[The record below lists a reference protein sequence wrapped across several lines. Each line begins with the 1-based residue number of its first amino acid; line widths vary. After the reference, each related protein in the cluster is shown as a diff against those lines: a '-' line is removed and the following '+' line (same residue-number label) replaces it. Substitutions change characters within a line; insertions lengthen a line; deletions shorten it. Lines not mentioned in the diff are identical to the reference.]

1 MAEIILFKNNK
12 GGVGKSLLCFWTAHI
27 LSTLSKTSDDKK
39 NKVLILTSDSQNNI
53 MQMAG
58 AKSGYGDGLQG
69 YIDGRGSDLIRL
81 REGLFY
87 VPLTSTGI
95 KRTFE
100 TRFLD
105 VIEVFKRQYDYIL
118 IDGSPVLKLDN
129 IFLEVSDKVVIP
141 TFLDNVTTKGMINLI
156 KEVGVNKVALIV
168 PNRVG
173 RSKMEQKHLNK
184 LKEKL
189 ERIGTT
195 ITDPIYQT
203 TKIMKLTE
211 KSKTIMETKSKQ
223 YNDIKQTF
231 AKIVRAVM

>member
-1 MAEIILFKNNK
+1 MAKVILFKNNK

-27 LSTLSKTSDDKK
+27 LSTLSKTSDGKK

-81 REGLFY
+81 RKGLFY
-87 VPLTSTGI
+87 IPLTSTGI

-105 VIEVFKRQYDYIL
+105 VIEIFKTQYDYIL

-129 IFLEVSDKVVIP
+129 IFLEISDKVVIP

-156 KEVGVNKVALIV
+156 KEVGFDKVALIV

-173 RSKMEQKHLNK
+173 KSKMEREHLNK
-184 LKEKL
+184 LKDKL
-189 ERIGTT
+189 EGVGAI

-203 TKIMKLTE
+203 TKIMQLTE
-211 KSKTIMETKSKQ
+211 RSKTIMETNSKQ
-223 YNDIKQTF
+223 YDYIKQIF
-231 AKIVRAVM
+231 AKIVKVVM

>member
-1 MAEIILFKNNK
+1 MAKIILFKNNK

-58 AKSGYGDGLQG
+58 AKLGYGDGLQG

-81 REGLFY
+81 RKNLFY
-87 VPLTSTGI
+87 IPLTSTGI

-105 VIEVFKRQYDYIL
+105 VIEVFKKQYDYIL

-129 IFLEVSDKVVIP
+129 IFLEVSDKVIIP
-141 TFLDNVTTKGMINLI
+141 TFLDKVTTHGMVNLI
-156 KEVGVNKVALIV
+156 NEIGVNRVALIV

-173 RSKMEQKHLNK
+173 KSKMEREHLNK
-184 LKEKL
+184 IKEKL
-189 ERIGTT
+189 DGVGVI

-211 KSKTIMETKSKQ
+211 KFKTIMETKSKQ
-223 YNDIKQTF
+223 YDDIKQIF
-231 AKIVRAVM
+231 AKIVKAVM

>member
-1 MAEIILFKNNK
+1 MAKVILFKNNK

-27 LSTLSKTSDDKK
+27 LSTLSKTSDGKK

-58 AKSGYGDGLQG
+58 TKSGYGDGLQG
-69 YIDGRGSDLIRL
+69 YIDGRASDLIRL

-105 VIEVFKRQYDYIL
+105 VIEVFKSQYDYIL

-156 KEVGVNKVALIV
+156 KEVGVDKVALIV

-173 RSKMEQKHLNK
+173 KSKMEREHLNK
-184 LKEKL
+184 LKKSL
-189 ERIGTT
+189 EGVGVT
-195 ITDPIYQT
+195 ITDPIFQT
-203 TKIMKLTE
+203 TKIMQLTE

-223 YNDIKQTF
+223 YNNIKQIF
-231 AKIVRAVM
+231 AKIVKEVM

>member
-1 MAEIILFKNNK
+1 MAKVILFKNNK

-58 AKSGYGDGLQG
+58 TKSGYGDGLQG

-100 TRFLD
+100 TRFHD
-105 VIEVFKRQYDYIL
+105 VIEVFKKQYDYIL

-156 KEVGVNKVALIV
+156 KEVGVDRVAMIV

-173 RSKMEQKHLNK
+173 KSKMEREHLNK
-184 LKEKL
+184 LKKSL
-189 ERIGTT
+189 SGVGAT
-195 ITDPIYQT
+195 ITNPIYQT
-203 TKIMKLTE
+203 TKIMQLTE

-223 YNDIKQTF
+223 YYEIKQIF
-231 AKIVRAVM
+231 AKIVKAVM

>member
-1 MAEIILFKNNK
+1 MAKIILFKNNK

-27 LSTLSKTSDDKK
+27 LSTLSKSNDKK

-58 AKSGYGDGLQG
+58 AKSGYGEGLQG

-81 REGLFY
+81 RENLFY
-87 VPLTSTGI
+87 IPLTSTGI

-105 VIEVFKRQYDYIL
+105 VIEIFKTQYGYIF

-129 IFLEVSDKVVIP
+129 IFLEVSDTVVIP

-156 KEVGVNKVALIV
+156 KEVGVDKVALIV

-173 RSKMEQKHLNK
+173 RSKMEREHLNK
-184 LKEKL
+184 LRERL
-189 ERIGTT
+189 EGVGAI

-203 TKIMKLTE
+203 IKIMQLTE
-211 KSKTIMETKSKQ
+211 RSKTIMETKSKQ
-223 YNDIKQTF
+223 YNDIKIIFSQ
-231 AKIVRAVM
+231 IVKAVM

>member
-1 MAEIILFKNNK
+1 MAKVILFKNNK

-27 LSTLSKTSDDKK
+27 LSTLSKSKDRK

-58 AKSGYGDGLQG
+58 VKSGYGDGLQG

-81 REGLFY
+81 RKDLFY
-87 VPLTSTGI
+87 IPLTSTGI

-105 VIEVFKRQYDYIL
+105 VIEIFKTQYDYIL

-141 TFLDNVTTKGMINLI
+141 TFLDKVTTKGMINLI
-156 KEVGVNKVALIV
+156 REVGVNKVALIV

-173 RSKMEQKHLNK
+173 KSKMEREHLNK
-184 LKEKL
+184 LKKSL
-189 ERIGTT
+189 EGVGAA

-203 TKIMKLTE
+203 LKIMQLTE

-223 YNDIKQTF
+223 YNEIKQIF
-231 AKIVRAVM
+231 AKIVKAVM

>member
-1 MAEIILFKNNK
+1 MGKVILFKNNK

-27 LSTLSKTSDDKK
+27 LSTLAKSKEKK

-87 VPLTSTGI
+87 IPLTSTRI

-105 VIEVFKRQYDYIL
+105 IIKIFKTQYDYIL

-129 IFLEVSDKVVIP
+129 IFLDISDKVVIP
-141 TFLDNVTTKGMINLI
+141 TFLDNVTSKGMLNLI
-156 KEVGVNKVALIV
+156 EEVGFDKVALIV

-173 RSKMEQKHLNK
+173 KSKMEREHLNK
-184 LKEKL
+184 LKRSL
-189 ERIGTT
+189 DGVGASISM
-195 ITDPIYQT
+195 PIYQT
-203 TKIMKLTE
+203 TKIMQLTE

-223 YNDIKQTF
+223 YDEIKRIF
-231 AKIVRAVM
+231 ANIVREVM

>member
-1 MAEIILFKNNK
+1 MAKVILFKNNK

-81 REGLFY
+81 RKGLFY
-87 VPLTSTGI
+87 IPLTSTGI

-105 VIEVFKRQYDYIL
+105 VIEVFKTQYDYIL

-156 KEVGVNKVALIV
+156 KEVGVDRVALIV

-173 RSKMEQKHLNK
+173 RSKMECEHLNK
-184 LKEKL
+184 LKMSL
-189 ERIGTT
+189 EGVGAT

-203 TKIMKLTE
+203 TKIMQLTE

-223 YNDIKQTF
+223 YDEIKQIF
-231 AKIVRAVM
+231 AKIVKAVM

>member
-1 MAEIILFKNNK
+1 MAKVILFKNNK

-27 LSTLSKTSDDKK
+27 LSTLSKTSDDK

-58 AKSGYGDGLQG
+58 AKSGYADGLQG

-81 REGLFY
+81 RKGLFY
-87 VPLTSTGI
+87 IPLTSTGI

-105 VIEVFKRQYDYIL
+105 VIEIFKTQYDYIL

-156 KEVGVNKVALIV
+156 KEVGVDKVALIV

-173 RSKMEQKHLNK
+173 KSKMEREHLNK
-184 LKEKL
+184 LKKSL
-189 ERIGTT
+189 EGVGVA

-203 TKIMKLTE
+203 LKIMQLTE

-223 YNDIKQTF
+223 YNEIKQIF
-231 AKIVRAVM
+231 AKIVKAVM

>member
-1 MAEIILFKNNK
+1 MAKVILFKNNK

-27 LSTLSKTSDDKK
+27 LSTLSKTSDGK

-58 AKSGYGDGLQG
+58 TKSGYSDGLQG
-69 YIDGRGSDLIRL
+69 YIDGGGSDLIRL

-100 TRFLD
+100 PRFLD
-105 VIEVFKRQYDYIL
+105 VIKNFKNQYDYIL

-129 IFLEVSDKVVIP
+129 IFLDVSDKVVIP

-156 KEVGVNKVALIV
+156 KEVGVDKVALIV

-173 RSKMEQKHLNK
+173 RSKMEQEHLNK
-184 LKEKL
+184 LKESM
-189 ERIGTT
+189 EGIGAI
-195 ITDPIYQT
+195 ITDPIFQT
-203 TKIMKLTE
+203 TKIMQLTE

-223 YNDIKQTF
+223 YNEIKQIF
-231 AKIVRAVM
+231 AKIVKAVM

>member
-1 MAEIILFKNNK
+1 MAKVILFKNNK

-69 YIDGRGSDLIRL
+69 YIDGKGSDLIRL
-81 REGLFY
+81 RKGLFY
-87 VPLTSTGI
+87 IPLTSTGI

-100 TRFLD
+100 SKFLD
-105 VIEVFKRQYDYIL
+105 VIEVFKTQYDYIL

-129 IFLEVSDKVVIP
+129 IFLEVSNKVVIP

-156 KEVGVNKVALIV
+156 KEVGVDKVALIV

-173 RSKMEQKHLNK
+173 KSKIEQEHLDK
-184 LKEKL
+184 LKESL
-189 ERIGTT
+189 EGVGVP

-203 TKIMKLTE
+203 LKIMQLTE
-211 KSKTIMETKSKQ
+211 KTKTIMETKSKQ
-223 YNDIKQTF
+223 YNNIKQIF
-231 AKIVRAVM
+231 AKIVKEVM

>member
-1 MAEIILFKNNK
+1 MAKVILFKNNK

-27 LSTLSKTSDDKK
+27 LSTLSKTKDDK

-58 AKSGYGDGLQG
+58 TKSGYGDGLQG
-69 YIDGRGSDLIRL
+69 YLDGRGSDLIRL

-87 VPLTSTGI
+87 VPLTNTGI

-100 TRFLD
+100 SRFLD
-105 VIEVFKRQYDYIL
+105 VIEVFKNQYDYIL

-156 KEVGVNKVALIV
+156 KEVGVDKVALIV

-173 RSKMEQKHLNK
+173 KSKMEREHLNK
-184 LKEKL
+184 LKKSL
-189 ERIGTT
+189 EGVGAA

-203 TKIMKLTE
+203 LKIMQLTE

-223 YNDIKQTF
+223 YNEIKQIF
-231 AKIVRAVM
+231 AKIVKAVM

>member
-1 MAEIILFKNNK
+1 MAKVILFKNNK
-12 GGVGKSLLCFWTAHI
+12 GGVGKSLLCFWTGHI
-27 LSTLSKTSDDKK
+27 LSTLSKSKDEK

-105 VIEVFKRQYDYIL
+105 VIEIFKTQYDYIL

-156 KEVGVNKVALIV
+156 KEVGVNRVAMIV

-173 RSKMEQKHLNK
+173 RSKMEREHLNK

-189 ERIGTT
+189 EGVGAA

-203 TKIMKLTE
+203 IKIMQLTE
-211 KSKTIMETKSKQ
+211 RSKTIMETKSKQ
-223 YNDIKQTF
+223 YDDIKQIF
-231 AKIVRAVM
+231 AKIVREVM

>member
-1 MAEIILFKNNK
+1 MAKVILFKNNK

-58 AKSGYGDGLQG
+58 AKPGYGDGLQG
-69 YIDGRGSDLIRL
+69 YLDGRGSDLIRL

-100 TRFLD
+100 SKFLD
-105 VIEVFKRQYDYIL
+105 VIEVFKTQYDYIL
-118 IDGSPVLKLDN
+118 IDGSPVLKLDS
-129 IFLEVSDKVVIP
+129 IFLEVSDKVIIP

-156 KEVGVNKVALIV
+156 EEVGFGKVALIV

-173 RSKMEQKHLNK
+173 KSKIEREHLGR

-189 ERIGTT
+189 EGVGAI

-203 TKIMKLTE
+203 TKIMQLTE

-223 YNDIKQTF
+223 YDYTKQIF
-231 AKIVRAVM
+231 AKIVREVM

>member
-1 MAEIILFKNNK
+1 MAKIILFKNNK
-12 GGVGKSLLCFWTAHI
+12 GGVGKSLLCFWSAHI

-58 AKSGYGDGLQG
+58 AKLGYGDGLQG
-69 YIDGRGSDLIRL
+69 YIDDRGSDLIRL
-81 REGLFY
+81 RENLFY
-87 VPLTSTGI
+87 IPLTSTGI

-105 VIEVFKRQYDYIL
+105 VIEVFKKQYDYIL

-141 TFLDNVTTKGMINLI
+141 TFLDNITTKGMVNLI
-156 KEVGVNKVALIV
+156 NEIGVDKVALIV

-173 RSKMEQKHLNK
+173 RSKMEYEHLNK
-184 LKEKL
+184 IKTSL
-189 ERIGTT
+189 EGIGAV

-223 YNDIKQTF
+223 YDDIKQIF
-231 AKIVRAVM
+231 KKIVREVM